1 MLRRT
6 DATGAPRVRKPV
18 IIDCDPGTDDA
29 IALWLALASP
39 ELEVRLVTVA
49 GGNVGLDRTTANARA
64 VVALSGCTVPVVAG
78 SERALL
84 ADFRA
89 EPAVHGADGLG
100 GVVLPPGPPLAPGI
114 AADAIRATLRAA
126 APGEVTVIGLG
137 PVTNLAL
144 AFATEPALTERVAEI
159 VLMCGAFGEGN
170 ITPAA
175 EFNAW
180 NDPEALAVLLN
191 LPLARPL
198 AIATLDLT
206 AQAFVTPDVVDDLA
220 RRQGGACLAA
230 AAAILRALP
239 ASKRFGH
246 RGFPLHDPCAIAWA
260 ATPGMFGARPAHAVM
275 DLAPGPSRGRTVF
288 DRWGRLGQPPNVT
301 LLETLDARAFF
312 RLLGERLAS
321 LP

>member
-1 MLRRT
+1 MLRAAH
-6 DATGAPRVRKPV
+6 ATGAPRVRKPV

-39 ELEVRLVTVA
+39 ELDVRLVTVA
-49 GGNVGLDRTTANARA
+49 GGNVGLGRTTANARA
-64 VVALSGCTVPVVAG
+64 VVALSGRAVPVVAG

-144 AFATEPALTERVAEI
+144 AFATEPALADRVAEI
-159 VLMCGAFGEGN
+159 VLMGGAFSEGN

-180 NDPEALAVLLN
+180 NDAEALAVLLH

-206 AQAFVTPDVVDDLA
+206 AQAFVTPEVVDALA
-220 RRQGGACLAA
+220 GRQGGACLAA

-260 ATPGMFGARPAHAVM
+260 LAPGLFGARPAHAAM

-288 DRWGRLGQPPNVT
+288 DRWGRLGLAPNVT
-301 LLETLDARAFF
+301 LLEMLDAPAFF

>member
-1 MLRRT
+1 M
-6 DATGAPRVRKPV
+6 PKPV

-39 ELEVRLVTVA
+39 ELDVRLITVA

-64 VVALSGCTVPVVAG
+64 VVGLTGRAVPIVAG
-78 SERALL
+78 SPRALL
-84 ADFRA
+84 ADFRE

-100 GVVLPPGPPLAPGI
+100 GVVLPPGPDLAPGI
-114 AADAIRATLRAA
+114 AADAIRDVLRAA
-126 APGEVTVIGLG
+126 APGSVTVIGLG

-144 AFATEPALTERVAEI
+144 AFATEPALADRVAEI
-159 VLMCGAFGEGN
+159 VLMSGGVLEGN

-180 NDPEALAVLLN
+180 NDPEALAVLLK
-191 LPLARPL
+191 LGRPF
-198 AIATLDLT
+198 AIAPLDLT
-206 AQAFVTPDVVDDLA
+206 GQALVTPEVVEQLA
-220 RRQGGACLAA
+220 ARKGGACLAA
-230 AAAILRALP
+230 AVAILRAMP

-260 ATPGMFGARPAHAVM
+260 IAPQLFGARDCFAEM

-288 DRWGRLGQPPNVT
+288 DRWARLGRDPNAT
-301 LLETLDARAFF
+301 LMETLDAPAFF
-312 RLLGERLAS
+312 GLLGERLAA

>member
-1 MLRRT
+1 M
-6 DATGAPRVRKPV
+6 KPC

-49 GGNVGLDRTTANARA
+49 GGNVGLARTTANARA
-64 VVALSGCTVPVVAG
+64 VVGLTGRAVPVMAG
-78 SERALL
+78 AERSLL

-89 EPAVHGADGLG
+89 EPAVHGNDGLV
-100 GVVLPPGPPLAPGI
+100 GVALPEGPPLAPGI
-114 AADAIRATLRAA
+114 AADAIRAALREA
-126 APGEVTVIGLG
+126 APASVTVIGLG
-137 PVTNLAL
+137 PATNLAL
-144 AFATEPALTERVAEI
+144 AFATEPALADRVAEF
-159 VLMCGAFGEGN
+159 VLMSGAWAEGN

-191 LPLARPL
+191 LGRPL

-206 AQAFVTPDVVDDLA
+206 AQAFVTPELVAQLA
-220 RRQGGACLAA
+220 RRPGGACWQAA
-230 AAAILRALP
+230 LAILRALP

-246 RGFPLHDPCAIAWA
+246 CGFPLHDPCAVAWA
-260 ATPGMFGARPAHAVM
+260 IAPGLFGAKPAHAEM
-275 DLAPGPSRGRTVF
+275 DLAPGPSRGRTVI
-288 DRWGRLGQPPNVT
+288 DRWGRLGRAPNLT
-301 LLETLDARAFF
+301 LLETLDAPAFF
-312 RLLGERLAS
+312 ALLAERVAA